1 MPLLHTNRHYLLR
14 RLLQAVWLIL
24 LLIACNF
31 ALIHLAPGDPVH
43 LLAGQSGDE
52 QYFAFLRQ
60 KFGLDQPLPVQFG
73 RYLLNILQ
81 GDFGYSLSFQQ
92 PVLSLILSRVP
103 TTLLLMATALLLSA
117 SGGVCLGVEAARRQG
132 SRLDRAITTFAAIT
146 DAVPSFCIGQ
156 IALIVFALWLN
167 LFPAQ
172 GMTSV
177 GQGLTGAARW
187 FDVLQHLA
195 LPALTLACVQM
206 AMIVR
211 LTRTQMVQALQQ
223 DFIIA
228 ARSRGLS
235 EQRLAYRH
243 ALRNALM
250 PIITII
256 GNEVG
261 MMLSGAVLIETVFAW
276 PGLGRLLIETI
287 ALRDYPVLMGLA
299 LLVSIGVVAMNL
311 LTDLTYQRIDPRI
324 RFEKSEIRTRSAE

>member
-1 MPLLHTNRHYLLR
+1 MPHPTNYRYLLR
-14 RLLQAVWLIL
+14 RLVQSGWLIL
-24 LLIACNF
+24 LLILCNF

-52 QYFAFLRQ
+52 QYFAFLRN
-60 KFGLDQPLPVQFG
+60 KFGLDQPLPVQMG
-73 RYLLNILQ
+73 KYLLNILR

-92 PVLSLILSRVP
+92 PVLPLILSRVP
-103 TTLLLMATALLLSA
+103 ATLLLMTTALLLSA
-117 SGGVCLGVEAARRQG
+117 SSGVWLGVEAARRPG

-146 DAVPSFCIGQ
+146 DAVPSFCVGQ

-172 GMTSV
+172 GMMSV
-177 GQGLTGAARW
+177 GQGLTGAAQW
-187 FDVLQHLA
+187 FDVMQHLA
-195 LPALTLACVQM
+195 LPALTLALVQM

-211 LTRTQMVQALQQ
+211 LTRTQMVQVLQQ
-223 DFIIA
+223 DFITA
-228 ARSRGLS
+228 ARSRGVS
-235 EQRLAYRH
+235 EGRIAYVH
-243 ALRNALM
+243 ALRNAVL

-261 MMLSGAVLIETVFAW
+261 MILSGAVLIETVFAW

-299 LLVSIGVVAMNL
+299 LLVSIGVVGVNL
-311 LTDLTYQRIDPRI
+311 LTDLSYQWIDPRI
-324 RFEKSEIRTRSAE
+324 RLAKSEVRTRSAE